1 MWNVPE
7 RDSNCFQK
15 INNPFKDLQ
24 KSYGRNRSPI
34 HALYDWDQD
43 GVPERR
49 NSGLAPYRD
58 ETRNVLFSALTD
70 GYSTEVFYV
79 IADNDLSAKPETLFG
94 AQYIDT
100 GDDQPG
106 EWKVTDGPADQELYD
121 LFRASYG
128 DEPDFDSC
136 RIHFYAL
143 FHALPVQKKV
153 PDDHAW

>member
-1 MWNVPE
+1 MDGTVVPSMHCMTGIRTE
-7 RDSNCFQK
+7 CRNC
-15 INNPFKDLQ
+15 
-24 KSYGRNRSPI
+24 SPMTEEASGKAVFMPI
-34 HALYDWDQD
+34 RC
-43 GVPERR
+43 GTG

-106 EWKVTDGPADQELYD
+106 EWKVTEGPADQELYD
-121 LFRASYG
+121 LFRAFYG
-128 DEPDFDSC
+128 DKPDFDSC
-136 RIHFYAL
+136 RIQFYDA
-143 FHALPVQKKV
+143 VENM
-153 PDDHAW
+153 DDYWWNTFIHTY

>member
-1 MWNVPE
+1 MDGTVVPSMHCMTGI
-7 RDSNCFQK
+7 RT
-15 INNPFKDLQ
+15 
-24 KSYGRNRSPI
+24 G
-34 HALYDWDQD
+34 
-43 GVPERR
+43 

-106 EWKVTDGPADQELYD
+106 EWKVTEGPADQELYD

-128 DEPDFDSC
+128 DKPDFDSC
-136 RIHFYAL
+136 RIQFYDA
-143 FHALPVQKKV
+143 VENM
-153 PDDHAW
+153 DDYWWNTFIHTY